1 MLVAALPP
9 EDLGG
14 LLRLLPFARGNPGAG
29 SPPSEI
35 EGGSTPDFSALFS
48 GLLLTSA
55 SRDGEQDDHRLPQGR
70 EEREL
75 LFSALDVAYGWSTGQ
90 IGGCQPPVST
100 WHSAPAEEPPA
111 SVSAHGHGI
120 SAAVVLPMP
129 SSPTAG
135 VEHAAT
141 PVGEVEVS
149 SLLLRAAPEENLPRP
164 LGHEPP
170 LVSTL
175 LAPVPSQT
183 SERMTSPATYT
194 EHTASSQAG
203 SGLFLSFLPPGGET
217 KDETAGVA
225 VGQGQVQDTQ
235 EPSLLAREAPH
246 EVRPALIREEEN
258 SVLVESIPLN
268 PTVKERSVPFSF
280 NGPSQFSTS
289 SQRTGQERPSDS
301 PTAPSTVQTDG
312 PPLRLAG
319 ENPKQGS
326 GAAQPSASSSRGAM
340 EPESEGKLHV
350 PLPRKEPFR
359 PLPVAAFSL
368 AAEEEMGTAAE
379 RIVGQGVEERRGAK
393 AEHLLGTS
401 VPAHARAQDFSAP
414 ISRPPAL
421 IPRVPSE
428 SWQALVGRIAGEI
441 SSHVRHNLHE
451 AFLQLEPP
459 ELGQLRIDLVLEGDT
474 VQARIVA
481 EVAEVGALLRTHLP
495 ELREALQYH
504 SLTLGEVRVDIGG
517 WSGERGELPQSF
529 PRESG
534 TREEQGP
541 RTTVRGPR
549 STATERVHRD
559 PGSGISVWA

>member
-9 EDLGG
+9 EDLVG
-14 LLRLLPFARGNPGAG
+14 LLRLLPFARGNPGVGAP
-29 SPPSEI
+29 SSEI

-55 SRDGEQDDHRLPQGR
+55 SRDGEQDDHWLPQGR

-90 IGGCQPPVST
+90 IGGFQPPVST

-111 SVSAHGHGI
+111 SVSAHGHGV
-120 SAAVVLPMP
+120 SAAVVLPLP

-141 PVGEVEVS
+141 PVSGGEVS

-170 LVSTL
+170 LGSTL

-194 EHTASSQAG
+194 ENTASSQAG

-217 KDETAGVA
+217 KDETA
-225 VGQGQVQDTQ
+225 
-235 EPSLLAREAPH
+235 
-246 EVRPALIREEEN
+246 
-258 SVLVESIPLN
+258 
-268 PTVKERSVPFSF
+268 PFSL

-289 SQRTGQERPSDS
+289 SQRTGQERLSDS

-312 PPLRLAG
+312 PPLRLAS
-319 ENPKQGS
+319 ENTTQGS
-326 GAAQPSASSSRGAM
+326 GAAQPSASSRRGAM

-359 PLPVAAFSL
+359 PLPVAALSL
-368 AAEEEMGTAAE
+368 AAEEKMGTAAE

-517 WSGERGELPQSF
+517 WSGERGELLQSF

-541 RTTVRGPR
+541 RATVRGPR